1 MTNTHIQQSVERVVQ
16 MFREHPERR
25 RSTDKAAVA
34 VIEQDLR
41 CRAEGPGGAVL
52 ITDMARGLGGGATAP
67 SPSWFFRAA
76 LATCDAS
83 MIALRAAQLG
93 ITLTTLEVTVESES
107 DDAGLLGIDDSA
119 PAGALQVRTTVRIG
133 SEAASSERLRELVS
147 WAETHSPVGDMLRRA
162 VPTTLSI
169 EIADGNGEH
178 PEDEDERPI
187 AALVSGPKPTRVD
200 PSSASTASEASL
212 MLLF

>member
-1 MTNTHIQQSVERVVQ
+1 MANTHIQQSVERVVQ
-16 MFREHPERR
+16 MFSEHPERR
-25 RSTDKAAVA
+25 RSKDKAAMA
-34 VIEQDLR
+34 VVEQGLR

-52 ITDMARGLGGGATAP
+52 ITDMARGLGGGAAAP
-67 SPSWFFRAA
+67 SPSWFFRTA

-93 ITLTTLEVTVESES
+93 LTLTTLEVTVESES

-119 PAGALQVRTTVRIG
+119 PAGALQVRITVRIG
-133 SEAASSERLRELVS
+133 SDTASPERLREVVA
-147 WAETHSPVGDMLRRA
+147 WAEAHSPVGDMLRRV
-162 VPTTLSI
+162 VPTTMAI

-178 PEDEDERPI
+178 HEDEDARLIRKFVPGI
-187 AALVSGPKPTRVD
+187 KPTRANA
-200 PSSASTASEASL
+200 SSESTTAQPPI